1 MKVYM
6 IIMDL
11 PLAPVEKMLKKSNM
25 RVSDEAVKEFANILE
40 ELITDVAAEAA
51 AIANRNG
58 RKTIIL
64 EDVIEARRKIK

>member
-11 PLAPVEKMLKKSNM
+11 PLAPVEKLLKKSNM

>member
-1 MKVYM
+1 M